1 MIAEFVSDFILYWI
15 GALGYPGILFF
26 MALESAAL
34 PVPSEIVMPF
44 SGYLV
49 YLGKFDMPTVV
60 LMGTLGN
67 LVGSIAA
74 YYVGLL
80 GGRPFIKRYGK
91 YFLIHEKKLALAE
104 KFFREHGDKA
114 VLISRLLPVVR
125 TFISIPAGIGRM
137 GMRRFVI
144 FTTIGSVPWSL
155 LLAYL
160 GFVLGPNWKDMIG
173 FFNQLD
179 ILIILAI
186 IMVSAYYLKPSL
198 FGRKK

>member
-44 SGYLV
+44 SGYLA
-49 YLGKFDMPTVV
+49 YLGNFDMRIVIA
-60 LMGTLGN
+60 MGTIGN
-67 LVGSIAA
+67 LLGSIAA

-91 YFLIHEKKLALAE
+91 YFLVHEKKLALAE

-125 TFISIPAGIGRM
+125 TFISIPAGIGKM
-137 GMRRFVI
+137 DIKRFAL
-144 FTTIGSVPWSL
+144 FTTIGSAPWSL

-160 GFVLGPNWKDMIG
+160 GFALGPDWKDIVG

-186 IMVSAYYLKPSL
+186 ITVSVYYLKPSA
-198 FGRKK
+198 FRRKK

>member
-1 MIAEFVSDFILYWI
+1 MIAEYVSDFILYWI
-15 GALGYPGILFF
+15 SALGYPGILFF

-49 YLGKFDMPTVV
+49 YLGRFDMLAVV

-67 LVGSIAA
+67 LAGSIAA

-114 VLISRLLPVVR
+114 VLVSRLLPVVR
-125 TFISIPAGIGRM
+125 TFISIPAGIGKM
-137 GMRRFVI
+137 DMRRFVI
-144 FTTIGSVPWSL
+144 FTTIGSAPWSL

-160 GFVLGPNWKDMIG
+160 GFALGPNWKDMIG

-186 IMVSAYYLKPSL
+186 VMVSAYYLKPSA